1 MEGIVG
7 IILFIGAIWVIGLMM
22 RAGGATVK
30 AGAWAA
36 GIRSGMG
43 AWEMRVQTTDLSEL
57 YNG

>member
-1 MEGIVG
+1 MVFKF
-7 IILFIGAIWVIGLMM
+7 LLK
-22 RAGGATVK
+22 AGGATVK